1 MRCRSTSNTQA
12 VRRSRVLWHWGTVNN
27 TIRFFAIVA
36 LALALSPRDAVA
48 QANSIFQATLA
59 ETNQKTEEVNTE
71 QTRRILNDGSA
82 LIVDTRPRTEYVAG
96 HIPGARLL
104 ENTSSQV
111 AAVERL
117 VNGDKSKAL
126 VLYCNGPYCG
136 QSKRLGDQL
145 VAAGFTNVRRYQL
158 GIPVWRALG
167 GPTEIEL
174 EGIIRIFRS
183 DRTAIF
189 IDARSAE
196 EFKKGSLAGARNLAS
211 ENVDATVQKLA
222 AGEIQ
227 NAPLPLDDFNTRIV
241 LFGRDAAHA
250 RAMADLFAKKPWHN
264 VNYFPGSFETLAN
277 AVRSK

>member
-1 MRCRSTSNTQA
+1 MNST
-12 VRRSRVLWHWGTVNN
+12 VRL
-27 TIRFFAIVA
+27 FAIVA
-36 LALALSPRDAVA
+36 LALALLPRDAVA

-59 ETNQKTEEVNTE
+59 ETNQKTEEVSTE
-71 QTRRILNDGSA
+71 QIRRILIDGSA
-82 LIVDTRPRTEYVAG
+82 VIVDTRDRAEYVAG
-96 HIPGARLL
+96 HIPGARVLD
-104 ENTSSQV
+104 NASSRV

-136 QSKRLGDQL
+136 QSKRLSDQL
-145 VAAGFTNVRRYQL
+145 VNAGFTNVRRYQL

-174 EGIIRIFRS
+174 EGIIRIFKV
-183 DRTAIF
+183 DRTAVF

-196 EFKKGSLAGARNLAS
+196 EFKKSSLPGARNLAI
-211 ENVDATVQKLA
+211 ENVNATVQKLA

-250 RAMADLFAKKPWHN
+250 RAIADLFVKKPWQN
-264 VNYFPGSFETLAN
+264 VTYFPGSFEAMATATAARN
-277 AVRSK
+277 K